1 MTGGGEGMDVS
12 PYRKFIVA
20 VAAAVSV
27 AVTDG
32 LLDTNDLVTIGLAA
46 LGALGVYQASNAPS
60 A

>member
-1 MTGGGEGMDVS
+1 MDVS

-46 LGALGVYQASNAPS
+46 LGALGVYRASNAPS